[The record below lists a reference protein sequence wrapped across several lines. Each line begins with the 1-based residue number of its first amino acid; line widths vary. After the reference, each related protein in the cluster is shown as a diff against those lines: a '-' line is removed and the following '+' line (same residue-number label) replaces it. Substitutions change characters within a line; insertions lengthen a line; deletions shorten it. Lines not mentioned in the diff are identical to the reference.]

1 MLDLPQIY
9 TIFRTEK
16 VLDGCASGTID
27 NYDVIIGKFTQEH
40 SDVPI
45 ESIAKA
51 VNHQLAK
58 WSQSNIKRSTMSS
71 YYRLMRVFTG
81 WLYVNKYTQ
90 EPVRV
95 PFIKEPI
102 PVISSLDTSQVYAL
116 LRSFD
121 TSTFNGLRA
130 YTAVQLM
137 LGTGLRRAEVT
148 SLLDSDIDL
157 HNRLVLVRDGKG
169 HKDAQ
174 VPFTRALRQDLFAY
188 HKQAVKVRR
197 CPHWFISTMG
207 KPVQPRAIN
216 DILKR
221 ASKRVGFKVHPHQLR
236 HTYAINFLRNG
247 GTTLILQ
254 QLMRHSDIEMTQR
267 YTKMSTISL
276 GDMVDKF
283 MR

>member
-16 VLDGCASGTID
+16 VLDGCATGTLQ
-27 NYDVIIGKFTQEH
+27 NYDDVIGRFAQAHKDIPLDAIDKAIQEH
-40 SDVPI
+40 LVRW
-45 ESIAKA
+45 A
-51 VNHQLAK
+51 
-58 WSQSNIKRSTMSS
+58 QSKLKRSTLSR
-71 YYRLMRVFTG
+71 YYRHMRVFVR
-81 WLYVNKYTQ
+81 WLHSNEYAQHIRVPTIQ
-90 EPVRV
+90 EPV
-95 PFIKEPI
+95 
-102 PVISSLDTSQVYAL
+102 PVITTLDTSQVYAL

-121 TSTFNGLRA
+121 TGTFNGLRA

-188 HKQAVKVRR
+188 HKRAQVIRKSA
-197 CPHWFISTMG
+197 HWFISTKG

-221 ASKRVGFKVHPHQLR
+221 ASKRIGFKVTPHQLR
-236 HTYAINFLRNG
+236 HTYAVNFLQNG
-247 GTTLILQ
+247 GSTLILQ

-267 YTKMSTISL
+267 YTKMSTTSL